1 MLWLFGIALAAWLGF
16 VQWAPQASRGMLG
29 RAASDA
35 IYTIL
40 GQAGYLLAP
49 LLMYGL
55 VFLLRG
61 AKRGLIA
68 FLSGTLIALS
78 AVACELSLLK
88 NIFTQSLISGGRA
101 GDGVALVLSKIFGS
115 VGAAI
120 FGAAIFLTGI
130 HILFGVA
137 WMETL
142 QNITRL
148 IKEDFASWRSS
159 RLELQS
165 KITETKTKEKEVE
178 IRRAPAATPKNE
190 PEKHGEE
197 KHAQQELPLENTS
210 LPPQVLVTRS
220 AAMSTPKTDK
230 KTAAAGKSSAP
241 RKEGEWEL
249 PSKDFLNSPP
259 EGRSLGPT
267 DEEINAATKKLAE
280 TLASF
285 NVEADVTGVSPGPVV
300 TRYEIKPRPG
310 VKVSSIVNLSNDIA
324 LSMKARGIRVEAPI
338 PGKDAIG
345 FEIPNEKPAMVY
357 LKEIIEDH
365 GFAKKNSLLIGLGR
379 YADGTPAFANVEKMP
394 HLLVAGATNSG
405 KSICLQTIIMSLLY
419 RNTPDK
425 VKFLMID
432 PKRLELT
439 FYENIPHLYDPKA
452 DCHDASVV
460 TDPKGAVKSLQSL
473 VKVMELRYKIFEAA
487 KVKNIEGYNRWA
499 KENGKDPTFYI
510 IVIIDELADLM
521 LQTKS
526 AVEDSIQRL
535 AQMAR
540 AVGIHLVL
548 CTQRP
553 SVDIITGVIKANLP
567 SRIALQ
573 VASKTD
579 SRVILDSPGAD
590 TLLGK
595 GDMLFLAID
604 AQKPSRV
611 QGAYVSEEEI
621 TRVADFLRAQG
632 GPDYPPPLPEDG
644 GDGQLSGLGAS
655 AEDFKGSLRLVMERR
670 RVSQDLLKAHFGSSA
685 RATNMLSI
693 LEMKGY
699 IEKPD
704 GSNRWD
710 IHFDKIE
717 HQLAVM
723 ESQLLFDAP
732 APAGAGELPAQN
744 KEDN

>member
-1 MLWLFGIALAAWLGF
+1 LWLFGMAMAAWLLF
-16 VQWAPQASRGMLG
+16 VQWAPQASRGSLG
-29 RAASDA
+29 RVAAGA
-35 IYTIL
+35 IYATL
-40 GQAGYLLAP
+40 GQAGYLFAP
-49 LLMYGL
+49 LFLYGL

-61 AKRGLIA
+61 AKRGLLA
-68 FLSGTLIALS
+68 FCTGTLIALC
-78 AVACELSLLK
+78 AVACELSLLRGV
-88 NIFTQSLISGGRA
+88 FTQSLISGGRA
-101 GDGVALVLSKIFGS
+101 GDAVAMVLSRIFGS

-120 FGAAIFLTGI
+120 FGAAIFFTGV
-130 HILFGVA
+130 HILFGIAWVA
-137 WMETL
+137 TL
-142 QNITRL
+142 QKITGL
-148 IKEDFASWRSS
+148 IKEDFAAWRAS
-159 RLELQS
+159 RLELKT
-165 KITETKTKEKEVE
+165 KITEAKKKERDVE
-178 IRRAPAATPKNE
+178 IRRAPVSTPAEERPLPEAETHAHQAAE
-190 PEKHGEE
+190 PERET
-197 KHAQQELPLENTS
+197 P

-220 AAMSTPKTDK
+220 SAMSQPKADK
-230 KTAAAGKSSAP
+230 KAPGKRAP

-249 PSKDFLNSPP
+249 PTKDFLTSPP
-259 EGRSLGPT
+259 QGRSLGPT
-267 DEEINAATKKLAE
+267 DEEITAATNKLAE

-285 NVEADVTGVSPGPVV
+285 HVEADVTGVSPGPVV

-357 LKEIIEDH
+357 IKEILDDH
-365 GFAKKNSLLIGLGR
+365 GFARKNPLLVGLGR
-379 YADGTPAFANVEKMP
+379 YADGMPAFANVEKMP

-405 KSICLQTIIMSLLY
+405 KSICLQTIIVSLLY

-473 VKVMELRYKIFEAA
+473 VKVMETRYKIFEAA

-499 KENGKDPTFYI
+499 KENGKEPTFYI

-579 SRVILDSPGAD
+579 SRVIIDSPGAD

-632 GPDYPPPLPEDG
+632 GPDYPPQLPDET
-644 GDGQLSGLGAS
+644 GDGQLSGLGVS
-655 AEDFKGSLRLVMERR
+655 PEDFKGALQLVMERR

-693 LEMKGY
+693 LELKGY

-717 HQLAVM
+717 HQLSVM
-723 ESQLLFDAP
+723 ESQTLFEAA
-732 APAGAGELPAQN
+732 APAGTGEPQPQN
-744 KEDN
+744 EEEH